1 MKTTTTI
8 LDREIDRAK
17 ARALR
22 ADGDGKKYT
31 IGSTGLGWY
40 SMSTTRRG
48 HWVGNVYIKGPRVG
62 TVAVANDALHAVRH
76 GIDRFGERE

>member
-1 MKTTTTI
+1 

-40 SMSTTRRG
+40 SMPTTGMG
-48 HWVGNVYIKGPRVG
+48 HWASEAYIDGPRVG
-62 TVAVANDALHAVRH
+62 TVAVANNALRAVRR
-76 GIDRFGERE
+76 GIDRFGEKE